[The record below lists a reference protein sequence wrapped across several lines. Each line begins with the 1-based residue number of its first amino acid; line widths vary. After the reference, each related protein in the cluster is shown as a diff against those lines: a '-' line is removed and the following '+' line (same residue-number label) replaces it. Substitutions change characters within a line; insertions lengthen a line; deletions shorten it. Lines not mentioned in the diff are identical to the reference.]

1 MCSEMHVPV
10 PITGR
15 SQHYLQFSDKNTGA
29 QRLKELTQGHTVN
42 GMEPGRILS
51 RAVSMWYQTSEL
63 RHTIN
68 SALNL
73 SILAPPPGGYLC
85 IEHRE
90 DPRHLETGAEHSQA

>member
-1 MCSEMHVPV
+1 
-10 PITGR
+10 
-15 SQHYLQFSDKNTGA
+15 
-29 QRLKELTQGHTVN
+29 
-42 GMEPGRILS
+42 MEPGRIPS
-51 RAVSMWYQTSEL
+51 QAVSMWYQTSEHL

-90 DPRHLETGAEHSQA
+90 VPRQLETGAGHSQA